1 MKLSQNLGKI
11 SLGELGWLEIK
22 QAPLCGGFTLRRV
35 GREPRF
41 FFPFFLFLFGCL
53 NAGAWF
59 ILNFYNFSFSFL
71 LGLIEKTR
79 FFIQRDGQLGW

>member
-35 GREPRF
+35 GRELGFFSLF
-41 FFPFFLFLFGCL
+41 FFFFFVASTLAHGLYL
-53 NAGAWF
+53 TS
-59 ILNFYNFSFSFL
+59 ITFL
-71 LGLIEKTR
+71 LA
-79 FFIQRDGQLGW
+79 FC

>member
-11 SLGELGWLEIK
+11 SLGGFGVVGVQTSPTK
-22 QAPLCGGFTLRRV
+22 FLCGGFTLRRV
-35 GREPRF
+35 GGVPRVF
-41 FFPFFLFLFGCL
+41 FFFFVASTLAHG
-53 NAGAWF
+53 F

-71 LGLIEKTR
+71 LGLIEKPR